1 MKVKGVDLSKLKP
14 RQQEA
19 MKKHSVHHT
28 AKHLSAMKNMMLK
41 GKTFSES
48 HKEAQKKV
56 GK

>member
-1 MKVKGVDLSKLKP
+1 MKVKGVDLSKLTK
-14 RQQEA
+14 RQQTSME
-19 MKKHSVHHT
+19 KHSVHHT
-28 AKHLSAMKNMMLK
+28 AKHLRVMRDMMLK